1 MSPYDKIHP
10 IQAMPTLLSTQI
22 QHSTFTNTTLVHH
35 ITHMCLFLTVSVIL
49 GWNDC
54 PEGWQWKWQSNGW
67 RNDSREV
74 SSL

>member
-54 PEGWQWKWQSNGW
+54 PEG
-67 RNDSREV
+67 
-74 SSL
+74 